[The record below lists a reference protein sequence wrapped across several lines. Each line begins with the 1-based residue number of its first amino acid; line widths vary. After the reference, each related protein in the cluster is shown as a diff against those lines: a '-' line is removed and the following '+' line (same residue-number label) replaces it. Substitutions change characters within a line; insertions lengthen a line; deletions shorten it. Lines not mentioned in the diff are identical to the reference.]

1 MTIKKYASL
10 GRSSIL
16 ESLQFRSSLIMTAV
30 GNMLYLLLIY
40 NLWKAIYA
48 SVDTDV
54 VNGMTFQDT
63 MIYLVFG
70 SALFTF
76 MEMWM
81 VWNMGDDI
89 QTGRIVVD
97 LLKPLKYRTYL
108 FFVGVGEVIV
118 KFFTTFLPTAIVVFI
133 VSDGA
138 IKLGTNVLLFVL
150 SLFFSMMINFYL
162 NFFVGTIC
170 MYTES
175 IWGINVMKEVIMSL
189 FSGALVPLAFFPS
202 ALKDVAM
209 ALPFQSI
216 VNAPIRLLLNTD
228 YGASECLEILG
239 VQLIWTVALSILT
252 DLFFKVSVK
261 KITVNGG

>member
-1 MTIKKYASL
+1 MKKYVTMI
-10 GRSSIL
+10 RSSIL
-16 ESLQFRSSLIMTAV
+16 ESLQFRMSLIMTV
-30 GNMLYLLLIY
+30 LGNMLYLLLIY

-48 SVDTDV
+48 SSDSDV

-63 MIYLVFG
+63 MVYLVFA

-89 QTGRIVVD
+89 QTGRIVID
-97 LLKPLKYRTYL
+97 LLKPMKYRTYL
-108 FFVGVGEVIV
+108 FFTGTGEVVV
-118 KFFTTFLPTAIVVFI
+118 KLFTTFLPTAIVVYF

-138 IKLGTNVLLFVL
+138 ITLGINVLYFVI
-150 SLFFSMMINFYL
+150 SVMFSMMINFYI
-162 NFFVGTIC
+162 NFFVGVIC

-175 IWGINVMKEVIMSL
+175 IWGINVMKEVILSL
-189 FSGALVPLAFFPS
+189 FSGATIPLAFFPD
-202 ALKDVAM
+202 AFRRIAM

-216 VNAPIRLLLNTD
+216 VNSPLSLLLNPD
-228 YGASECLEILG
+228 YSTSKCFSVLGIQLFWVVVLG
-239 VQLIWTVALSILT
+239 VVSQW
-252 DLFFKVSVK
+252 FFKISVK